1 MTGIRVDA
9 NEEIAMGHVM
19 RCLSIALQLSVKEEV
34 IFLLSEPYAEKL
46 IEDTGFRCICLHN
59 SYKEKKKEL
68 PELRVII
75 REQGIDRMLL
85 DSYEVSEEYMME
97 IRQWVKLAY
106 IDDLNRFRCPAD
118 LIINYTYGIDAKDY
132 KGRTEHWQSLLL
144 GSRYVPLRP
153 EFAKEKIVVGG
164 QVKSVFLTTGG
175 TDSYH
180 MITGILERMQR
191 GRAARLEK
199 YVVIG
204 PFYRD
209 YARLEQLSSEDKRLI
224 IYQNIPDIAGI
235 MRKSDIAISA
245 GGTTLAE
252 LASCGVPTICF
263 AMADNQ
269 LPGTGAYAADGI
281 MLYAGDVRDNREA
294 VLDTIE
300 DFLDRLE
307 SRRLR
312 QQLNVK
318 GKEAIDGAGAQR
330 IAEAIIKMI

>member
-1 MTGIRVDA
+1 M
-9 NEEIAMGHVM
+9 
-19 RCLSIALQLSVKEEV
+19 
-34 IFLLSEPYAEKL
+34 
-46 IEDTGFRCICLHN
+46 
-59 SYKEKKKEL
+59 
-68 PELRVII
+68 
-75 REQGIDRMLL
+75 
-85 DSYEVSEEYMME
+85 
-97 IRQWVKLAY
+97 
-106 IDDLNRFRCPAD
+106 NRFRCPAD

-132 KGRTEHWQSLLL
+132 EGRTEHWQSLLL

-153 EFAKEKIVVGG
+153 EFAKEKIVVGE

-180 MITGILERMQR
+180 MITGILERLQR
-191 GRAARLEK
+191 GRADRLEK

-307 SRRLR
+307 SRILR
-312 QQLNVK
+312 RQLNDK
-318 GKEAIDGAGAQR
+318 AKEVIDGKGAQR
-330 IAEAIIKMI
+330 IAEAIARLL